1 MMTVREL
8 IQTLLLNSKL
18 DDYLVV
24 PDFNTGED
32 VPVTVR
38 IDGRTDGCAYI
49 EVDDYKGDAV
59 KWQ

>member
-8 IQTLLLNSKL
+8 VQTLLLNSKL

-38 IDGRTDGCAYI
+38 IDGRTDGCTYI
-49 EVDDYKGDAV
+49 EVVDYKGDAV
-59 KWQ
+59 RWQ